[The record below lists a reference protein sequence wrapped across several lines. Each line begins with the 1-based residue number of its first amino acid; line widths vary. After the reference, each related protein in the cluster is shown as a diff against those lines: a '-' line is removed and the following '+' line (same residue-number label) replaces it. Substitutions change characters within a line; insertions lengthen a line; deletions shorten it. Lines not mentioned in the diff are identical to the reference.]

1 MIDFVSMVLRKWEKH
16 TISFCTSTS
25 ACSTRSKLV
34 ISSSESSSIALN
46 EKTNDKQVQ
55 QDIGPAMEIASTGL
69 AIQSTIEYHSF
80 LDGRN

>member
-1 MIDFVSMVLRKWEKH
+1 MIDFISMVLGKWEKH

-55 QDIGPAMEIASTGL
+55 
-69 AIQSTIEYHSF
+69 
-80 LDGRN
+80 